1 MEEVITVLGVC
12 VAMPVLIIW
21 LIGMVKQNETNRKA
35 EIMLKA
41 IENGA
46 EIDTDFFKSQ
56 SGSKATTI
64 KERQLKRL
72 AWACITSII
81 GVAFILIALIPNWPG
96 GWGYNI
102 DGPVP
107 TFTIMGSILLAV
119 GVALFI
125 VYFTGLKMLAK
136 EMESEEKNL
145 SQQK

>member
-56 SGSKATTI
+56 SGSKVTTI

-96 GWGYNI
+96 GWGSEI

-107 TFTIMGSILLAV
+107 TLTITGSILLAI
-119 GVALFI
+119 GAALFI

-136 EMESEEKNL
+136 EMEAEEKNL

>member
-21 LIGMVKQNETNRKA
+21 LIGRVKQNETNRKA

-72 AWACITSII
+72 AWACITGII
-81 GVAFILIALIPNWPG
+81 GAAFLLIALIPKWPVR
-96 GWGYNI
+96 WGADI
-102 DGPVP
+102 EGPVP
-107 TFTIMGSILLAV
+107 LTIIGSILLAV

-125 VYFTGLKMLAK
+125 VFFTGQKLLAK
-136 EMESEEKNL
+136 EMEAEQNNL
-145 SQQK
+145 SQKK

>member
-1 MEEVITVLGVC
+1 
-12 VAMPVLIIW
+12 MPVLIIW

-56 SGSKATTI
+56 SGSKVTTI

-96 GWGYNI
+96 GWGSEI

-107 TFTIMGSILLAV
+107 TLTITGSILLAI
-119 GVALFI
+119 GAALFI
-125 VYFTGLKMLAK
+125 VFFTGQKILAK
-136 EMESEEKNL
+136 EMEAEEKKL
-145 SQQK
+145 TRQE

>member
-1 MEEVITVLGVC
+1 MEEVLTVLGVC

-56 SGSKATTI
+56 SGSKVTTI

-96 GWGYNI
+96 GWGSEI

-107 TFTIMGSILLAV
+107 TLTITGSILLAI
-119 GVALFI
+119 GAALFI
-125 VYFTGLKMLAK
+125 VFFTGQKILAK
-136 EMESEEKNL
+136 EMEAEEKKL
-145 SQQK
+145 TRQE

>member
-21 LIGMVKQNETNRKA
+21 LIGRVKQNETNRKA

-72 AWACITSII
+72 AWACITGIL
-81 GVAFILIALIPNWPG
+81 GAAFLLIALIPNWPVR
-96 GWGYNI
+96 WGTQI

-107 TFTIMGSILLAV
+107 TFTIIGSILLAI
-119 GVALFI
+119 GAALFI
-125 VYFTGLKMLAK
+125 VFFTGQKLLAK
-136 EMESEEKNL
+136 EMETEEKNL

>member
-96 GWGYNI
+96 GWGSEI

-107 TFTIMGSILLAV
+107 TLTITGSILLAMGNSDVPV
-119 GVALFI
+119 GQYTQKI
-125 VYFTGLKMLAK
+125 LAK
-136 EMESEEKNL
+136 EMEAEEKKL
-145 SQQK
+145 TRQE

>member
-1 MEEVITVLGVC
+1 MEEVLTVLGVC

-21 LIGMVKQNETNRKA
+21 LIGRVKQNETNRKA

-56 SGSKATTI
+56 SGSKVTTI

-96 GWGYNI
+96 GWGSEI

-107 TFTIMGSILLAV
+107 TLTISGSILLAI
-119 GVALFI
+119 GAALFI
-125 VYFTGLKMLAK
+125 VFFTGQKILAK
-136 EMESEEKNL
+136 EMEAEEKKL
-145 SQQK
+145 TRQE

>member
-1 MEEVITVLGVC
+1 MQGTLISLGIC
-12 VAMPVLIIW
+12 VAMPVLIVW
-21 LIGMVKQNETNRKA
+21 LIGRVKQNETDRKA

-81 GVAFILIALIPNWPG
+81 GVAFILIALIPNWPVR
-96 GWGYNI
+96 WGTDI

-107 TFTIMGSILLAV
+107 TFTILGSILLAI
-119 GVALFI
+119 GAALFI

-136 EMESEEKNL
+136 EMEAEEKNL

>member
-56 SGSKATTI
+56 SGSKVTTI

-96 GWGYNI
+96 GWGSEI

-107 TFTIMGSILLAV
+107 TLTITGSILLAI
-119 GVALFI
+119 GAALFI
-125 VYFTGLKMLAK
+125 VFFTGQKILAK
-136 EMESEEKNL
+136 EMEAEEKKL
-145 SQQK
+145 TRQE

>member
-1 MEEVITVLGVC
+1 
-12 VAMPVLIIW
+12 MPVLIIW

-96 GWGYNI
+96 GWSYNI

-107 TFTIMGSILLAV
+107 TLTITGSILLAI
-119 GVALFI
+119 GAALFI
-125 VYFTGLKMLAK
+125 VFFTGQKILAK
-136 EMESEEKNL
+136 EMEAEEKKL
-145 SQQK
+145 TRQE